1 MLPAAKKEAQALKEI
16 QQVIVS
22 RKLQEANKQKAELLF
37 KSVLSR
43 LEANFSSY
51 RTTRKIVEI

>member
-1 MLPAAKKEAQALKEI
+1 MLPASEKEAQALKEI

-22 RKLQEANKQKAELLF
+22 RKLQEANKQKAELLL

-43 LEANFSSY
+43 LEANYSSF
-51 RTTRKIVEI
+51 RTPRKIVEI

>member
-1 MLPAAKKEAQALKEI
+1 MLPASEKEAQALKEI

-22 RKLQEANKQKAELLF
+22 RKLQEANKQKAELLL

-43 LEANFSSY
+43 LEANSSSS

>member
-1 MLPAAKKEAQALKEI
+1 MLPATEKEAQALKEI

-22 RKLQEANKQKAELLF
+22 RKLQEANKQKAELLL

-43 LEANFSSY
+43 LEANSSSS